1 MTTRQVNLSNE
12 KKRNALIN
20 FKGYLPPKQV
30 LYVDSYD
37 EPTQSKKY
45 IKHTIDESY
54 ENLLK
59 QHSDDPNKLAEALV
73 AGDPEVNLNMLGRY
87 ITQSSRVYLNSDQ
100 EIVFQIQKEEFVY
113 NPKGE
118 KTESREP
125 RHLEANIN
133 VEKPLMWSGKSM
145 PIKEIYKKF
154 ALIRKYQL
162 MHTNGLTFDMLYDIA
177 KELHESQ
184 SMMLIGSGKG
194 TGPVIFQEGG
204 TPFRVFLEGRIKDD
218 KYILLMHLSN
228 MELKPLPM
236 ED

>member
-1 MTTRQVNLSNE
+1 M
-12 KKRNALIN
+12 KKRMISISACSKNPPNAL
-20 FKGYLPPKQV
+20 K
-30 LYVDSYD
+30 
-37 EPTQSKKY
+37 
-45 IKHTIDESY
+45 
-54 ENLLK
+54 
-59 QHSDDPNKLAEALV
+59 

-204 TPFRVFLEGRIKDD
+204 TPFRVFLEGLGHPIPPTGLPRRTPSETISPL
-218 KYILLMHLSN
+218 IRSPSN
-228 MELKPLPM
+228 TS
-236 ED
+236 